1 MERKL
6 LEQILEKVNIVGDDV
21 ASVKKDLGV
30 LKEDVGVLK
39 EEVKELREDV
49 EVLKEDVGVLK
60 EEVKEL
66 REDVEV
72 LKEDVEVLKTDVNVL
87 QKKVTKIELR
97 MEQDALPRLQNIEAC
112 YTSTYRRY
120 SDNVE
125 RFDQME
131 KDIELLKSIAT
142 EHSKQL
148 QKIS

>member
-21 ASVKKDLGV
+21 ASVKKD
-30 LKEDVGVLK
+30 VG
-39 EEVKELREDV
+39 
-49 EVLKEDVGVLK
+49 VLKEDVGVLK

>member
-21 ASVKKDLGV
+21 ASVKKDVGV

-49 EVLKEDVGVLK
+49 EVLKGDVGVLK
-60 EEVKEL
+60 VEVKEL

>member
-21 ASVKKDLGV
+21 TSVKK
-30 LKEDVGVLK
+30 DVGVLK
-39 EEVKELREDV
+39 V
-49 EVLKEDVGVLK
+49 
-60 EEVKEL
+60 EVKEL

>member
-21 ASVKKDLGV
+21 ASVKKD
-30 LKEDVGVLK
+30 VGVLK
-39 EEVKELREDV
+39 VEVKELREDV
-49 EVLKEDVGVLK
+49 EILKEDVGVLK

>member
-21 ASVKKDLGV
+21 ASVKKD
-30 LKEDVGVLK
+30 VG
-39 EEVKELREDV
+39 
-49 EVLKEDVGVLK
+49 VLKEDVGVLK

-87 QKKVTKIELR
+87 QKKVTKIELG

>member
-21 ASVKKDLGV
+21 ASVKKD
-30 LKEDVGVLK
+30 VG
-39 EEVKELREDV
+39 
-49 EVLKEDVGVLK
+49 
-60 EEVKEL
+60 
-66 REDVEV
+66 
-72 LKEDVEVLKTDVNVL
+72 VLKTDVNVL

>member
-21 ASVKKDLGV
+21 ASVKKD
-30 LKEDVGVLK
+30 VGVLK

-49 EVLKEDVGVLK
+49 EVLKEDVG
-60 EEVKEL
+60 
-66 REDVEV
+66 
-72 LKEDVEVLKTDVNVL
+72 VLKTDVNVL

>member
-21 ASVKKDLGV
+21 ASVKKDVGV

>member
-21 ASVKKDLGV
+21 ASVKKDVGV

-49 EVLKEDVGVLK
+49 EVLK
-60 EEVKEL
+60 
-66 REDVEV
+66 EDVEV

>member
-6 LEQILEKVNIVGDDV
+6 LEQILKKVNIVGDDV
-21 ASVKKDLGV
+21 ASVKKD
-30 LKEDVGVLK
+30 VG
-39 EEVKELREDV
+39 
-49 EVLKEDVGVLK
+49 VLKEDVGVLK

>member
-1 MERKL
+1 M
-6 LEQILEKVNIVGDDV
+6 
-21 ASVKKDLGV
+21 
-30 LKEDVGVLK
+30 
-39 EEVKELREDV
+39 
-49 EVLKEDVGVLK
+49 GVLK

>member
-21 ASVKKDLGV
+21 ASVKKD
-30 LKEDVGVLK
+30 VG
-39 EEVKELREDV
+39 
-49 EVLKEDVGVLK
+49 VLKEDVGVLK

-87 QKKVTKIELR
+87 QKKVTRIELR

>member
-21 ASVKKDLGV
+21 ASVKKD
-30 LKEDVGVLK
+30 VGVLK

-49 EVLKEDVGVLK
+49 EVLK
-60 EEVKEL
+60 
-66 REDVEV
+66 EDVEV

>member
-1 MERKL
+1 M
-6 LEQILEKVNIVGDDV
+6 
-21 ASVKKDLGV
+21 
-30 LKEDVGVLK
+30 GVLK

>member
-21 ASVKKDLGV
+21 ASVKKDVGV

-49 EVLKEDVGVLK
+49 EVLKEDVG
-60 EEVKEL
+60 
-66 REDVEV
+66 
-72 LKEDVEVLKTDVNVL
+72 VLKTDVNVL

>member
-21 ASVKKDLGV
+21 ASVKKDVGV

-87 QKKVTKIELR
+87 QKKVTKIELG

>member
-21 ASVKKDLGV
+21 ASVKKDVGV
-30 LKEDVGVLK
+30 LKEDMGVLK

>member
-21 ASVKKDLGV
+21 ASVKKDVRV

-49 EVLKEDVGVLK
+49 EVLK
-60 EEVKEL
+60 
-66 REDVEV
+66 EDVEV

>member
-21 ASVKKDLGV
+21 ASVKKDV
-30 LKEDVGVLK
+30 EILKEDVGVLK
-39 EEVKELREDV
+39 VEVKELREDV
-49 EVLKEDVGVLK
+49 EVLKEDMGVLK

>member
-21 ASVKKDLGV
+21 ASVKK
-30 LKEDVGVLK
+30 DVGVLK

>member
-21 ASVKKDLGV
+21 ASVKK
-30 LKEDVGVLK
+30 
-39 EEVKELREDV
+39 
-49 EVLKEDVGVLK
+49 DVGVLK